1 MTKEVS
7 KDEIE
12 HAQPLTREVVKN
24 DDGRKGY
31 SVSIAMPEM
40 EALMKLA
47 GFEAS
52 SNAKETEDQ
61 FKNYYIGGSA
71 GQQYAV
77 IKPPYNF
84 DQLWR
89 LTQENNALLP
99 CIDAYVTNID
109 GTGYTLTA
117 DDKKPEDDD
126 NDPDLKKLWAFFN
139 EVWPGESFQLVR
151 KKLRRDRHS
160 VGNGYLEIIK
170 NLMGQITFMRHVDAK
185 TMRIV
190 ALDEP
195 VPVTKEF
202 DRWGEKVEVTSY
214 IRERR
219 FAQITNMGGQ
229 VIYFREF
236 GSTRHL
242 SKTTGKWESAT
253 NRVEIADRATE
264 IMHFVDVPDATSPY
278 GVPRWITQL
287 PSVLGSRKA
296 EEFNMDFFDNGG
308 IPPAL
313 VVLQGGSLSNKTRQ
327 AIESM
332 MFVKAAKKQ
341 RLMVVEAEPN
351 GGSLDNPGNV
361 RVTVERFGT
370 ERQNDSMFE
379 KYDDKCEQRVRRSF
393 RLPPI
398 FVGASSDYNFATA
411 YASYTVAEAQV
422 FRPEREDFDEAIS
435 IKLIPAL
442 LKTERVY
449 RMRSLPLQIQEATTK
464 LEATKIARDTGYVSP
479 ETIIMAVNEFAGL
492 NMKIETSQVMPQV
505 GQVTPAG
512 AEGGKAPTKDL
523 NSQTGLP
530 NGKTLPSGSK

>member
-1 MTKEVS
+1 VTKKVS
-7 KDEIE
+7 KKEID
-12 HAQPLTREVVKN
+12 AALPITRELVKN

-40 EALMKLA
+40 DTLLKLA

-71 GQQYAV
+71 GQQYAI
-77 IKPPYNF
+77 IKPPYNQ

-89 LTQENNALLP
+89 LTTENNALLP

-109 GTGYTLTA
+109 GTGYTLMA
-117 DDKKPEDDD
+117 DDAKPDDAD
-126 NDPDLKKLWAFFN
+126 NDPELKELWDFFG
-139 EVWPGESFQLVR
+139 EVWPGESFQLLR
-151 KKLRRDRHS
+151 KKVRRDRHT
-160 VGNGYLEIIK
+160 VGNGYFEIIR
-170 NLMGQITFMRHVDAK
+170 NLMSEITFMRHVDAK

-190 ALDEP
+190 ALDDP
-195 VPVTKEF
+195 IPVTKTYK
-202 DRWGEKVEVTSY
+202 RWGEDVPVTSY

-236 GSTRHL
+236 GATRHL
-242 SKTTGKWESAT
+242 SKTTGKWEDAANPVALS
-253 NRVEIADRATE
+253 DRATE
-264 IMHFVDVPDATSPY
+264 IMHFVDIPDATSPY

-313 VVLQGGSLSNKTRQ
+313 IVLQGGTLAAKTRQ
-327 AIESM
+327 ALESM

-442 LKTERVY
+442 KKTKRVY
-449 RMRSLPLQIQEATTK
+449 RMRSLPLQIQEASTK
-464 LEATKIARDTGYVSP
+464 IEGVKIARDTGFVSP
-479 ETIIMAVNEFAGL
+479 ATVIQSVNEFAGL
-492 NMKIETSQVMPQV
+492 NLKIEATQTMPQV
-505 GQVTPAG
+505 GQVTEAPG
-512 AEGGKAPTKDL
+512 EGGKAPTKDL

-530 NGKTLPSGSK
+530 NGKVLPSGSK